1 MATVFSFL
9 RDFVISGYL
18 PIFGSSGRPFA
29 PVPSH
34 KEEKEHPPP
43 FTSAPAPAP
52 LYSKPQESS
61 SNVVSST
68 MEDDIKDNIKVNN
81 NHNFTEKILT
91 YLNLIRNK

>member
-1 MATVFSFL
+1 M
-9 RDFVISGYL
+9 
-18 PIFGSSGRPFA
+18 
-29 PVPSH
+29 PSH

-81 NHNFTEKILT
+81 NYNYSEYGVYLLLTEAQNMLRTKKKLF
-91 YLNLIRNK
+91 LELP